1 MEQVM
6 RLSQAR
12 ARQAGFTLVE
22 LLVVIAIIGV
32 LIALLLPAVQSARE
46 AARRSQCLNNLKQI
60 GVAMHGYA
68 DSHKSFPPGNI
79 TDGACCS
86 ALSHITWPISI
97 LPYVEQSNLGTQYNY
112 NLPNEHPSNA
122 FLRTQL
128 VPIYVCPSDT
138 MARQLLVPDSG
149 PHNNQKWMTS
159 SYRGMG
165 GVGWRL
171 SGDGY
176 AYRRQWD
183 SSDILNSRALPTL
196 KGVLHWIGTVNK
208 KPNHYR
214 PEKFSDIRDG
224 LSNTLLVGEYT
235 TSTRP
240 RRTTFWAYAYTS
252 FALSNATPEGR
263 TLIPDYDRCARLGD
277 SNPCKRAWGS
287 FHSGGVLQFL
297 KCDGSVAGITPA
309 LNTRIYTALSTM
321 AGGEAVPEL

>member
-1 MEQVM
+1 
-6 RLSQAR
+6 
-12 ARQAGFTLVE
+12 

-32 LIALLLPAVQSARE
+32 LIALLLPAVQAARE
-46 AARRSQCLNNLKQI
+46 AARRSQCQNNLKQI

-79 TDGACCS
+79 TDGNCCS

-97 LPYVEQSNLGTQYNY
+97 LPYVEQSNLGSQYNY
-112 NLPNEHPSNA
+112 NLPNEHKNNA
-122 FLRTQL
+122 FLRTQV
-128 VPIYVCPSDT
+128 VPIYACPSDMT
-138 MARQLLVPDSG
+138 AGQLLVPASG
-149 PHNNQKWMTS
+149 PHGNQKWVAST
-159 SYRGMG
+159 YRGMG

-176 AYRRQWD
+176 PYRRQWD

-208 KPNHYR
+208 KSNHYR

-235 TSTRP
+235 TTTTP
-240 RRTTFWAYAYTS
+240 RRTTFWAYSYTS
-252 FALSNATPEGR
+252 FALSTATPEGR
-263 TLIPDYDRCARLGD
+263 TLIPNYDQCARLGD

-297 KCDGSVAGITPA
+297 KCDGSVAVISPA
-309 LNTRIYTALSTM
+309 INARIYTSLSTI